1 MAMTLVEA
9 MDRVKAGTPLG
20 DVYEDVPDH
29 LKPRLKE
36 WYVTAAGVPNLTAR
50 GRAAGQTA
58 TARESGYSGETC
70 ATCGSAAMRRSGTCL
85 VCDACGSTSGGC
97 G

>member
-1 MAMTLVEA
+1 MAMALVEA
-9 MDRVKAGTPLG
+9 MNAVKAGTPMG
-20 DVYEDVPDH
+20 DVYEQVPDH

-36 WYVTAAGVPNLTAR
+36 WYVTTAGVPNLSARGKADRVTTAR
-50 GRAAGQTA
+50 D
-58 TARESGYSGETC
+58 SGYSGETC